1 MTKYVYA
8 FSEGN
13 KQMKNL
19 LGGKGANLAEMTQIG
34 LPVPAGFTITTE
46 ACNQYFYDG
55 NTINPDIIE
64 QVEQAVSELEQ
75 LVGKEF
81 GGEPCLLVSV
91 RSGSVFSMPGM
102 MDTILNLG
110 LNDKNVLSLAKGT
123 KSKWFALDCYRRFI
137 QMYSNVVLGVPMYHF
152 ESILEDIKEENG
164 LQSDQELTE
173 DHLEQLVEAYKKV
186 VLKETGAEFEQSP
199 KQQLYAAI
207 EAVFRSWNNERA
219 KIYRQLNNIPS
230 EVGTAVNVQM
240 MVFGNM
246 GETSGTGVVFTRNP
260 STGVNE
266 LYGEFLM
273 NAQGEDVVAGIRTPR
288 KIHELSTVNPSVY
301 EELTKA
307 SQLLEAHYS
316 DMQDIEFTIENGTF
330 YLLQT
335 RVGKRSAAAAV
346 KIAVDFVKA
355 GAIDKAEA
363 ISHLDLNQI
372 DQLLHP
378 EFDQEKLSQAVE
390 LTTGLPASPGAATG
404 QIYFNAKSAEEASA
418 DGKQVILV
426 RIETSPEDIQ
436 GMVSSNGVLTA
447 RGGMTSHAAVVAR
460 GMGKCCVSG
469 CASLEVDEENGT
481 MKIGDHSF
489 LEGDFISIDGSS
501 GKVYAGKIETKASN
515 LNHDFSEI
523 MGWADE
529 FAGMDV
535 LANADTPLDAIRARE
550 FGAKGIGLC
559 RTEHMFFDSQRIMD
573 IREMIMAGDDKGRK
587 KALDKL
593 YPYQKEDF
601 KEIFRA
607 MGTLPV
613 NIRLLDPPLHEF
625 LPKEKTEISDM
636 ARALDITYG
645 EIEKVIEELTEV
657 NPMMGLR
664 GCRLGLLYPGIYEMQ
679 ARAII
684 TAALEIKAEEGL
696 EAQPEIM
703 IPLVGNE
710 MELARLRKLVEQ
722 VKEELDPEN
731 QLGKIKIGTMIE
743 VPRACMVADEIAQ
756 HADYFSFGT
765 NDLTQLALGFSR
777 DDSGTFIKKYI
788 EQKILEVDP
797 FQSIDQKGVGALMKS
812 AIEKGRQQQPN
823 IKLGVCGEQAGDVA
837 SVNFF
842 NTLGLNYISCSPFR
856 VPKARLAA
864 AKAAIQQG
872 ELESERSKG

>member
-1 MTKYVYA
+1 
-8 FSEGN
+8 
-13 KQMKNL
+13 MKNL

-34 LPVPAGFTITTE
+34 LPVPSGFTITTE

-55 NTINPDIIE
+55 NTINPDIKE

-81 GGEPCLLVSV
+81 GGEHCLLVSV

-110 LNDKNVLSLAKGT
+110 LNDENVISLAKST

-137 QMYSNVVLGVPMYHF
+137 QMYSNVVLEVPMYHF
-152 ESILEDIKEENG
+152 ETILEDIKEANR

-173 DHLEQLVEAYKKV
+173 DHLGQLVEAYKKV
-186 VLKETGAEFEQSP
+186 VLKETGAEFVQSP

-260 STGVNE
+260 STGANE

-288 KIHELSTVNPSVY
+288 KIGELGEVNPSVY
-301 EELTKA
+301 EELAKA

-316 DMQDIEFTIENGTF
+316 DMQDIEFTIENGKF

-355 GAIDKAEA
+355 GVIDKAEA

-378 EFDQEKLSQAVE
+378 EFDQEKLNQAVE

-404 QIYFNAKSAEEASA
+404 QIYFNAKSAEEANS

-469 CASLEVDEENGT
+469 CSSLEVDEEKGT

-489 LEGDFISIDGSS
+489 GEGDFISLDGSS
-501 GKVYAGKIETKASN
+501 GKVYAGKIDTKGSN
-515 LNHDFSEI
+515 LNQDFSEI
-523 MGWADE
+523 MGWADG
-529 FAGMDV
+529 FATMNV
-535 LANADTPLDAIRARE
+535 LANADTPLDAKRARE

-573 IREMIMAGDDKGRK
+573 IREMIMAADDKGRK

-601 KEIFRA
+601 KELFRA
-607 MGTLPV
+607 MGTFPV

-625 LPKEKTEISDM
+625 LPREKKEIAEM
-636 ARALDITYG
+636 ASALGITHQ
-645 EIEKVIEELTEV
+645 EIEKVLEELTEV

-684 TAALEIKAEEGL
+684 TAALEVKSEDGL
-696 EAQPEIM
+696 VAQPEIM

-710 MELARLRKLVEQ
+710 MELSRLRKLVEQ

-743 VPRACMVADEIAQ
+743 VPRACMVADQIAE

-788 EQKILEVDP
+788 EQKILKVDP
-797 FQSIDQKGVGALMKS
+797 FQSIDQQGIGALMKC
-812 AIEKGRQQQPN
+812 AIEKGRQQKPTLK
-823 IKLGVCGEQAGDVA
+823 IGVCGEQAGDVA

-864 AKAAIQQG
+864 AKAAIQQS
-872 ELESERSKG
+872 EPALEGGKG